1 MAFIDDLQRHADQV
15 KTRVP
20 HIRGE
25 EATKHALVVPLF
37 QVLGYDV
44 FDPRE
49 VQPEYIADFAKK
61 KSNGQMEKV
70 DYAIWKNGAPA
81 IFVECKAVDAKL
93 EDSDGQLARYFN
105 ATPSVKVAVLTN
117 GLRFRVFTD
126 LQQPNVMDATPW
138 LDVDLLNLKP
148 AEVDALRRFHKV
160 DFATDQVIA
169 LAEEMVYY
177 NALTTFL
184 ATQLRDPSET
194 FVRYVASEIPSV
206 GRVTQKVVE
215 RVTPILKKAIQSAIV
230 EHVARSFSTAVEP
243 ETPPPVSVAASPAAK
258 PELMVAAEG
267 KAGVT
272 TTADELSVWESIASW
287 IREVKP
293 NTALSF
299 RDSKS
304 YLTIH
309 QSNVRKWFVRV
320 NVQTAPYWLA
330 LRHIGPDEVR
340 RLAPG
345 MDLVEGGNLGDSRIS
360 LKAVADVPKLRAA
373 IIAACE
379 REATRKSDEG
389 EPAADES

>member
-20 HIRGE
+20 RIRGE

-126 LQQPNVMDATPW
+126 LQQPNVMDATAW

-206 GRVTQKVVE
+206 GRVTQMVVK

-230 EHVARSFSTAVEP
+230 EHVARSFSTTVEP
-243 ETPPPVSVAASPAAK
+243 EVA
-258 PELMVAAEG
+258 
-267 KAGVT
+267 
-272 TTADELSVWESIASW
+272 
-287 IREVKP
+287 
-293 NTALSF
+293 
-299 RDSKS
+299 
-304 YLTIH
+304 
-309 QSNVRKWFVRV
+309 
-320 NVQTAPYWLA
+320 
-330 LRHIGPDEVR
+330 
-340 RLAPG
+340 LAPVIPRRRSLNG
-345 MDLVEGGNLGDSRIS
+345 PVRSR
-360 LKAVADVPKLRAA
+360 
-373 IIAACE
+373 
-379 REATRKSDEG
+379 TRSSVG
-389 EPAADES
+389 STRTASG